1 MQVSVRLDVLLI
13 VCQAKRSLKK
23 KKACPESSIWSID
36 VGECGQ
42 EGERWKGGKMKGG
55 RKRETRREGLFFGF
69 SASVIKL
76 SHVRDRWSWCL
87 VCVYVHASTC
97 KCRLMWSTQMHT
109 QAHTHKHTHY
119 WALPLILPPAGRLR
133 AATRLL
139 PSAVSQPWGS
149 DSSSAVR

>member
-1 MQVSVRLDVLLI
+1 MSYWLCARPRGVFFFF
-13 VCQAKRSLKK
+13 K

-87 VCVYVHASTC
+87 VCVYMCMQALASAGWC
-97 KCRLMWSTQMHT
+97 DPPKCAHT
-109 QAHTHKHTHY
+109 HKHTHKHTHY

-139 PSAVSQPWGS
+139 PSAVSQPRGS

>member
-1 MQVSVRLDVLLI
+1 MSGCLI
-13 VCQAKRSLKK
+13 DCVPGQEEFKK

-36 VGECGQ
+36 VGECGR

-109 QAHTHKHTHY
+109 HAQTHTLLSP
-119 WALPLILPPAGRLR
+119 ALDSAPSGASQGSYQTSAICSKSALRVGQLI
-133 AATRLL
+133 
-139 PSAVSQPWGS
+139 SSQIT
-149 DSSSAVR
+149 

>member
-1 MQVSVRLDVLLI
+1 MSYWLCARPRGVFFFFFL
-13 VCQAKRSLKK
+13 

-87 VCVYVHASTC
+87 VCVCICAC
-97 KCRLMWSTQMHT
+97 KHLQVQADVIHPNAHT
-109 QAHTHKHTHY
+109 HKHTHKHTHY

-139 PSAVSQPWGS
+139 PSAVSQPRGS

>member
-1 MQVSVRLDVLLI
+1 MSYWLCARPRGVFFFFF
-13 VCQAKRSLKK
+13 

-87 VCVYVHASTC
+87 VCVYMCMQALASAGWC
-97 KCRLMWSTQMHT
+97 DPPKCAHT
-109 QAHTHKHTHY
+109 QTHAQTHT
-119 WALPLILPPAGRLR
+119 
-133 AATRLL
+133 LL
-139 PSAVSQPWGS
+139 
-149 DSSSAVR
+149 SSALDSAPSGASQGSYQTSAICSKSASRVGQLISSQIT